1 MCACALLSFYPPWD
15 QIMQSEPITGSLIE
29 RAPLFSSETPLSPL
43 QWQRMTQT
51 KKRARSRKP
60 RPSFLCIALCNYHL
74 MPLVDLETSVSRCPF
89 FSSLAADSNA
99 SQSEIKTDSLF
110 IIVYLAPEQ
119 GGKRSR
125 PTPQASGSTGP
136 RHWRAV
142 FAAADSK
149 DQSGLDYIQPAS
161 HLQAVKCSCLRER
174 ESVSVHELQTE
185 CIELLHCTS
194 MSFCKP
200 ALPEHLLRALF

>member
-1 MCACALLSFYPPWD
+1 MFVCACALLPFYPPWD
-15 QIMQSEPITGSLIE
+15 QIMQSEPIVGSLIE
-29 RAPLFSSETPLSPL
+29 QAPLFSSAL

-51 KKRARSRKP
+51 KKSEKQETL
-60 RPSFLCIALCNYHL
+60 SLFSLSIALCNYHL

-89 FSSLAADSNA
+89 FSSIAADSNG

-119 GGKRSR
+119 GGKQSR
-125 PTPQASGSTGP
+125 PRPQASGSTGL
-136 RHWRAV
+136 RHWLAV

-174 ESVSVHELQTE
+174 ERVS
-185 CIELLHCTS
+185 
-194 MSFCKP
+194 
-200 ALPEHLLRALF
+200 A

>member
-1 MCACALLSFYPPWD
+1 
-15 QIMQSEPITGSLIE
+15 
-29 RAPLFSSETPLSPL
+29 
-43 QWQRMTQT
+43 MTRT
-51 KKRARSRKP
+51 KKKKSEKLETSSP
-60 RPSFLCIALCNYHL
+60 FSPSIALCNYHL

-125 PTPQASGSTGP
+125 PRPQASGSTGP

-142 FAAADSK
+142 FAAAGSK

-174 ESVSVHELQTE
+174 ERVSAHELQTE